1 MSKED
6 IQQEINIL
14 AEASTKLYNRL
25 LWGLEKITN
34 VKGYLV
40 LPDLEYVKYSENDI
54 PIDIPTHDICKENF
68 GTNDQGEDT
77 YLCACGKP
85 HIKKLSIVKYDN
97 PKLDFKYIILGT
109 ECIKTTIDF
118 LHKTGEIHHLKTKL
132 LCWYSNIMSE
142 SKKYKNNACFSCGE
156 YNIPKKTDYK
166 KEYKKYWCKKCVG
179 LGGKVKCISCGKLR
193 FYMDSPTTKQPMLY
207 CRDCF
212 YNHNVEKISFTQ
224 KKRECLALS

>member
-6 IQQEINIL
+6 
-14 AEASTKLYNRL
+14 
-25 LWGLEKITN
+25 ITN

-40 LPDLEYVKYSENDI
+40 LADLEYIKYAENSI
-54 PIDIPTHDICKENF
+54 PIDIPTHDICEENF

-109 ECIKTTIDF
+109 ECIKTTIEF
-118 LHKTGEIHHLKTKL
+118 LHKTGEIHHLKTKMM
-132 LCWYSNIMSE
+132 CWYGRIIE
-142 SKKYKNNACFSCGE
+142 EGRKYKNNACFSCEE

-166 KEYKKYWCKKCVG
+166 KEFKKYYLHRRRRSASHYLNNSV
-179 LGGKVKCISCGKLR
+179 LFR
-193 FYMDSPTTKQPMLY
+193 FAFFS
-207 CRDCF
+207 
-212 YNHNVEKISFTQ
+212 NWNISFSISFSV
-224 KKRECLALS
+224 LFS